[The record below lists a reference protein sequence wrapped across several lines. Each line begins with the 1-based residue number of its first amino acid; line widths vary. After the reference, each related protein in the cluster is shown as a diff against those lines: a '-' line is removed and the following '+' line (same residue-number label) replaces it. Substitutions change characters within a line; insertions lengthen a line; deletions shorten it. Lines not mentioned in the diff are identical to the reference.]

1 MSEYSIVVFI
11 YSMMHIVFILWL
23 LFFFSS
29 IRRHTRCALV
39 TGVQTCALPIFTAF
53 AEAEGEKG
61 KMTRTWLSVVDQPL
75 AACAGLWRPTNEWG
89 DCYTMVMVDATEEL
103 FDIHDRMPVI
113 LHAADHDAWLQASAE
128 EAMKLVT
135 QYPASRLEVERTDVP
150 WFSRKPPS
158 AYAPTLL

>member
-1 MSEYSIVVFI
+1 
-11 YSMMHIVFILWL
+11 
-23 LFFFSS
+23 
-29 IRRHTRCALV
+29 
-39 TGVQTCALPIFTAF
+39 
-53 AEAEGEKG
+53 
-61 KMTRTWLSVVDQPL
+61 MTRTWLSVVDQPL

>member
-1 MSEYSIVVFI
+1 MRISDWSSDVC
-11 YSMMHIVFILWL
+11 SSDLWRTW
-23 LFFFSS
+23 F
-29 IRRHTRCALV
+29 TNPAQRCLI
-39 TGVQTCALPIFTAF
+39 PITAF

-75 AACAGLWRPTNEWG
+75 AACAGLWRPTDEWG